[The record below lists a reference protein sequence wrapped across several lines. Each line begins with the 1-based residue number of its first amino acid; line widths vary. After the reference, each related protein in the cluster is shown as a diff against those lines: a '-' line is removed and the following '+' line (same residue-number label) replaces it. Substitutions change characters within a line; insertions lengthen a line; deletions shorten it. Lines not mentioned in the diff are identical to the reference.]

1 MPSSKSIVLADQHKQ
16 PLVLHAVQ
24 AMMRCKSVVCGSA
37 SARERG
43 LAFRKHS
50 VPVLIQV
57 WGPLIF
63 ESRRFVELR
72 QKDLWQQ
79 ITSAESTGLG
89 LFYTLNIFCIQ
100 VSKSFS

>member
-1 MPSSKSIVLADQHKQ
+1 
-16 PLVLHAVQ
+16 
-24 AMMRCKSVVCGSA
+24 
-37 SARERG
+37 
-43 LAFRKHS
+43 
-50 VPVLIQV
+50 V

-72 QKDLWQQ
+72 QKSLWKQ

-100 VSKSFS
+100 VHSCATPGSPANCTMTARFWCVAYELLVPYQ